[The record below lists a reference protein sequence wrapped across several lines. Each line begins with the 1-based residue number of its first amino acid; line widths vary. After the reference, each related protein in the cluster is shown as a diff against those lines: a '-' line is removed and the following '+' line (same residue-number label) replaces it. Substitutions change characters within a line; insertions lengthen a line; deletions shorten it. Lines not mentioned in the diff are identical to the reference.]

1 MDLQNAKSVIEA
13 LIFSARE
20 PLTPKR
26 IREILGEEEIKEK
39 AVDEIVR
46 ALNEEYER
54 EKRGFR
60 IFHLNGGYEFRT
72 SPEFGR
78 YIEELYNMKK
88 TFRLSKSVL
97 ETLAIIAY
105 NQPVTRV
112 EIEMIRSVNVSYI
125 LNKLL
130 ELELIKVMGQK
141 ETPGRPLLYGTTG
154 KFLEYFGINSLD
166 ELPEISEVKKMVE

>member
-1 MDLQNAKSVIEA
+1 MDLQDAKPVIEA

-20 PLTPKR
+20 PLPAKR
-26 IREILGEEEIKEK
+26 IREILGEENIKEK
-39 AVDEIVR
+39 AVEETVR
-46 ALNEEYER
+46 SLNEEYER
-54 EKRGFR
+54 DNRGFR
-60 IFHLNGGYEFRT
+60 IFHLNGGFEFRT
-72 SPEFGR
+72 SPEYGR

-154 KFLEYFGINSLD
+154 KFLEYFGMNSLE
-166 ELPEISEVKKMVE
+166 ELPEISDVKKMIE